1 MSVKRRQQKISRDPA
16 VGDRIKSLYYEGL
29 NFNEIGA
36 AVGYS
41 PTSVRLHLR
50 RTGDYEPI
58 DTNVAKRIAGAV
70 AWYERGTPV
79 AAILSQFRISANT
92 LYRHLHRQNVPLRI
106 SQ

>member
-1 MSVKRRQQKISRDPA
+1 MSIKRRQQKIRRDPA

-36 AVGYS
+36 IVGYN

-70 AWYERGTPV
+70 AWYAHGTPV
-79 AAILSQFRISANT
+79 AAILSQFKISENT
-92 LYRHLHRQNVPLRI
+92 LYRHIKRQGIPLRI
-106 SQ
+106 NQ